1 MNSDEWITFNKKWLD
16 RQWVNATGQDA
27 SVSQADRIAYA
38 ELKDGRTYQTR
49 DDLYKIR
56 STYGIYDPWWGTD
69 ELEAIDWQDEFFR
82 TAPTYDMQLNVS
94 GATDRINYSISGGVY
109 RQEGIVYGSSY
120 NRYSLRAN
128 FEAKVTDHF
137 KVNLQ
142 LAPTFGLKKV

>member
-1 MNSDEWITFNKKWLD
+1 
-16 RQWVNATGQDA
+16 
-27 SVSQADRIAYA
+27 
-38 ELKDGRTYQTR
+38 
-49 DDLYKIR
+49 
-56 STYGIYDPWWGTD
+56 
-69 ELEAIDWQDEFFR
+69 
-82 TAPTYDMQLNVS
+82 MQLNVS

-142 LAPTFGLKKV
+142 LAPTFGLKKGIKVEGKDQGISRVLSLPGWVPAGAGRMAGAEPTKFYGNWDQA